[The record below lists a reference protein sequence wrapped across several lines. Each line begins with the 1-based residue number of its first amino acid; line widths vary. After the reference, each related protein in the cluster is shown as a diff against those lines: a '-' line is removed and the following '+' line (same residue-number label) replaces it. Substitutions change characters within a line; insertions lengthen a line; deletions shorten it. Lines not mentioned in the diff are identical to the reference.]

1 MKGVVMR
8 YLYKR
13 SIVVVLMS
21 VVLFAGVAYG
31 ISEKEVVEKTSAFLE
46 ELDARGDFSGAVL
59 IAKDG
64 VPIFKKAYGYANKSF
79 NVPNQVDTKFN
90 LGSMNK
96 MFTATAIMQ
105 LVEKGK
111 IKLDGK
117 IIDYVPDYPNK
128 DVAERV
134 TIHQLL
140 THTGG
145 LGNYWTQEFIRSSKD
160 LYREVEDYLPLFG
173 NDPLLFEPGS
183 QFSYSNAGFMV
194 LGLIIEKVTGE
205 NYFGYVRENV
215 YKPCGMI
222 NTDAYENDYVVPN
235 LAVGY
240 TRMQARPGELKNNLF
255 LHVVKG
261 GPAGGGYSTVED
273 LLSFANAL
281 MNNKLLSKKNR
292 EMMTTGKVQT
302 EPHIMYCYG
311 FRDRVENGH
320 HIGGHTGGFPGIGG
334 YLGIFTDLGYTVAVL
349 SNFDN
354 GASEPTLFI
363 EELLV
368 GETQR
373 TKNRRFIEMVLDE
386 AITDGY
392 EAAVSLYEK
401 NREMG
406 AIGEGTAN
414 IRGYGLLAE
423 GKVAEAIN
431 VFRLNVYLYP
441 ESANVYDSLGEAY
454 MVSGNTALA
463 IENYEKSLELD
474 PNNENAVEKL
484 TQLRGSEDK

>member
-1 MKGVVMR
+1 MK
-8 YLYKR
+8 
-13 SIVVVLMS
+13 VLFS
-21 VVLFAGVAYG
+21 KSGIGLLLVALLFAGVANAL
-31 ISEKEVVEKTSAFLE
+31 SEKEVVEKTTAFLE
-46 ELDARGDFSGAVL
+46 ELNARDGFSGAVL

-64 VPIFKKAYGYANKSF
+64 VPILKKAYGYANRSF

-105 LVEKGK
+105 LVELGK
-111 IKLDGK
+111 VSLDGK

-128 DVAERV
+128 DVATKV

-140 THTGG
+140 THTSG
-145 LGNYWTQEFIRSSKD
+145 LGNYWTQEYMRSSKD
-160 LYREVEDYLPLFG
+160 LFREVEDYVPLFV
-173 NDPLLFEPGS
+173 NDPLLFEPGT

-205 NYFGYVRENV
+205 NYFDYVREHV
-215 YKPCGMI
+215 YQSSGMI
-222 NTDAYENDYVVPN
+222 NTDAYETDYVVPN

-240 TRMQARPGELKNNLF
+240 TKMGARPGELKNNLY

-281 MNNKLLSKKNR
+281 MNNELLSEENT
-292 EMMTTGKVQT
+292 ELMTTGKVRT

-320 HIGGHTGGFPGIGG
+320 HIVGHTGGFPGING
-334 YLGIFTDLGYTVAVL
+334 YLGIFKDLGYTVAAL
-349 SNFDN
+349 SNFDDGN
-354 GASEPTLFI
+354 SEVVLFI

-373 TKNRRFIEMVLDE
+373 TRNRKLSEKILTE
-386 AITDGY
+386 AVMNSY
-392 EAAVSLYEK
+392 EAAKKMYDKNKEK
-401 NREMG
+401 VVIEERTVNM
-406 AIGEGTAN
+406 
-414 IRGYGLLAE
+414 RGYGLLAE
-423 GKVAEAIN
+423 GKVAEA
-431 VFRLNVYLYP
+431 VALFRLNVYMYP
-441 ESANVYDSLGEAY
+441 KSANAYDSLGEAY
-454 MVSGNTALA
+454 MAAGNTKLA
-463 IENYEKSLELD
+463 IENYEKSLKLD
-474 PNNENAVEKL
+474 PNNENAIGKL
-484 TQLRGSEDK
+484 EELQGQID

>member
-1 MKGVVMR
+1 MR
-8 YLYKR
+8 DLCRR
-13 SIVVVLMS
+13 SIVGVLL
-21 VVLFAGVAYG
+21 VFVLFAGVGHAL
-31 ISEKEVVEKTSAFLE
+31 SETEVVQKTAAFLE
-46 ELDARGDFSGAVL
+46 ELDSRGEFSGAVL

-64 VPIFKKAYGYANKSF
+64 VPVFKKAYGYANRSF
-79 NVPNQVDTKFN
+79 NVPNKVDTKFN

-105 LVEKGK
+105 LVDKGK

-128 DVAERV
+128 DVANRV
-134 TIHQLL
+134 TIHHLL

-145 LGNYWTQEFIRSSKD
+145 LGNYWTPEYIKASKD
-160 LYREVEDYLPLFG
+160 LYKEVEDYLPLFVD
-173 NDPLLFEPGS
+173 DPLLFEPGS

-194 LGLIIEKVTGE
+194 LGLIIEKVTGK
-205 NYFGYVRENV
+205 NYFDYVRENI
-215 YKPCGMI
+215 YKPAGMI

-273 LLSFANAL
+273 LLNFANAL
-281 MNNKLLSKKNR
+281 MGNRLMSKKSR
-292 EMMTTGKVQT
+292 EAMTTGKVQT

-311 FRDRVENGH
+311 FRDRVENDH
-320 HIGGHTGGFPGIGG
+320 HIGGHTGGFPGIAG
-334 YLGIFTDLGYTVAVL
+334 YLGIFMDLGYTVAVL

-354 GASEPTLFI
+354 GTAETTLFI

-373 TKNRRFIEMVLDE
+373 TKNRRLTDMVLNE
-386 AITDGY
+386 AITNGY
-392 EAAVSLYEK
+392 DAAVELYEK
-401 NREMG
+401 NKETV
-406 AIGEGTAN
+406 AIGENTIN
-414 IRGYGLLAE
+414 LRGYGLLAE

-431 VFRLNVYLYP
+431 VLRLNVHLYP

-454 MVSGNTALA
+454 MTAGNTALA

-474 PNNENAVEKL
+474 PDNSNAVEKL
-484 TQLRGSEDK
+484 QELKK

>member
-1 MKGVVMR
+1 MR
-8 YLYKR
+8 YLYKK
-13 SIVVVLMS
+13 SLVLVLLG
-21 VVLFAGVAYG
+21 VVLFAGVANAL
-31 ISEKEVVEKTSAFLE
+31 SEKEIVVKTGAFLE
-46 ELDARGDFSGAVL
+46 ELDGFSGAVL

-64 VPIFKKAYGYANKSF
+64 VPIFKKAYGYANRSF
-79 NVPNQVDTKFN
+79 DVPNKIDTKFN

-111 IKLDGK
+111 IRLGGK

-128 DVAERV
+128 DVASSV
-134 TIHQLL
+134 TIHHLL

-145 LGNYWTQEFIRSSKD
+145 LGNYWTPEYMRASKD
-160 LYREVEDYLPLFG
+160 LYKEVEDYLPLFVD
-173 NDPLLFEPGS
+173 DPLPFDPGS

-205 NYFGYVRENV
+205 NYFDYVRENI
-215 YKPCGMI
+215 YKPAGMV
-222 NTDAYENDYVVPN
+222 NTDAFENDYVVPN

-273 LLSFANAL
+273 LLNFANAL
-281 MNNKLLSKKNR
+281 MDNKLLSKKNR
-292 EMMTTGKVQT
+292 ELMMDGKVQT
-302 EPHIMYCYG
+302 DRHIMYCYG
-311 FRDRVENGH
+311 FRDRVENDH
-320 HIGGHTGGFPGIGG
+320 HIVGHTGGFPGVAG

-349 SNFDN
+349 SNYDN
-354 GASEPTLFI
+354 GTAEPVLFV

-373 TKNRRFIEMVLDE
+373 TKNIKLTEMVLNE
-386 AITDGY
+386 AIANGY
-392 EAAVSLYEK
+392 AAAVEMYEK
-401 NREMG
+401 NKE
-406 AIGEGTAN
+406 IGSISENTVN
-414 IRGYGLLAE
+414 MRGYLLLGE
-423 GKVAEAIN
+423 GKVTEAIS
-431 VFRLNVYLYP
+431 VLRLNVYLYP

-454 MVSGNTALA
+454 MTAGNTALA

-474 PNNENAVEKL
+474 PKNENAREKL
-484 TQLRGSEDK
+484 TELTK

>member
-1 MKGVVMR
+1 MK

-13 SIVVVLMS
+13 SIVVMLVG
-21 VVLFAGVAYG
+21 VVLFAGMAHAL
-31 ISEKEVVEKTSAFLE
+31 SEKEVVQKTSAFLE
-46 ELDARGDFSGAVL
+46 ELNSRDGFSGAVL

-64 VPIFKKAYGYANKSF
+64 VPIFKKAYGYANRSF
-79 NVPNQVDTKFN
+79 NVPNKVDTKFN

-111 IKLDGK
+111 VKFDGK

-128 DVAERV
+128 DVASKV
-134 TIHQLL
+134 TIHHLL

-145 LGNYWTQEFIRSSKD
+145 LGNYWTPEYMRASKD
-160 LYREVEDYLPLFG
+160 LYKEVDDYLPLFV

-194 LGLIIEKVTGE
+194 LGYIIEKVTGK
-205 NYFGYVRENV
+205 NYFDYVRENV
-215 YKPCGMI
+215 YKPAGMI

-235 LAVGY
+235 LAIGY
-240 TRMQARPGELKNNLF
+240 TRMQARPGEMKNNLF

-281 MNNKLLSKKNR
+281 MSNKLLSKKNR
-292 EMMTTGKVQT
+292 EMMTTGKIQT
-302 EPHIMYCYG
+302 DRHIMYCYG
-311 FRDRVENGH
+311 FRDRIENGH
-320 HIGGHTGGFPGIGG
+320 HIIGHTGGFPGIAG
-334 YLGIFTDLGYTVAVL
+334 YLGIFADLGYTVAVL
-349 SNFDN
+349 SNVDN
-354 GASEPTLFI
+354 GTSEPVLFI

-373 TKNRRFIEMVLDE
+373 TRNIKLTEMVLNE
-386 AITDGY
+386 AIENGY
-392 EAAVSLYEK
+392 DAAVTLYEK
-401 NREMG
+401 NKKMG
-406 AIGEGTAN
+406 VVGENTVN
-414 IRGYGLLAE
+414 IRGYQLLGE
-423 GKVAEAIN
+423 GKVTEAID
-431 VFRLNVYLYP
+431 VLRLNAYLYP
-441 ESANVYDSLGEAY
+441 ESANSYDSLGEAY
-454 MVSGNTALA
+454 MIAGNTVLA
-463 IENYEKSLELD
+463 IENYEKSLVLD

-484 TQLRGSEDK
+484 TQLRGTEHK

>member
-1 MKGVVMR
+1 MR
-8 YLYKR
+8 DLFDR
-13 SIVVVLMS
+13 LVISMLVS
-21 VVLFAGVAYG
+21 VVAFTGVAQAIG
-31 ISEKEVVEKTSAFLE
+31 NKEIVEKTTAFLE
-46 ELDARGDFSGAVL
+46 ELNARGGFSGAVL

-64 VPIFKKAYGYANKSF
+64 APILKKAYGYANRSF

-105 LVEKGK
+105 LVELGK
-111 IKLDGK
+111 ITLDGK

-128 DVAERV
+128 DVATKV

-140 THTGG
+140 THTAG
-145 LGNYWTQEFIRSSKD
+145 LGNYWTEEYMKSSKD
-160 LYREVEDYLPLFG
+160 LFREVEDYLPLFV
-173 NDPLLFEPGS
+173 NDKLLFEPGS

-205 NYFGYVRENV
+205 NYFDYVREYV
-215 YKPCGMI
+215 YQSSGMI
-222 NTDAYENDYVVPN
+222 NTDAYETDYVVPN
-235 LAVGY
+235 LAIGY
-240 TRMQARPGELKNNLF
+240 TRLEARPGELKNNLY

-281 MNNKLLSKKNR
+281 MNNELLSAENT
-292 EMMTTGKVQT
+292 ELMTTGKVQT

-320 HIGGHTGGFPGIGG
+320 HIVGHTGGFPGING
-334 YLGIFTDLGYTVAVL
+334 YLGIFKDLGYTVAAL
-349 SNFDN
+349 SNFDDGN
-354 GASEPTLFI
+354 SEVVLFI

-373 TKNRRFIEMVLDE
+373 TKNRKLTDEILNE
-386 AITDGY
+386 AITSGY
-392 EAAVSLYEK
+392 EAAKRAYDKYKKTVTIAERTVNL
-401 NREMG
+401 
-406 AIGEGTAN
+406 
-414 IRGYGLLAE
+414 RGYELLAE
-423 GKVAEAIN
+423 GKVNEAIAL
-431 VFRLNVYLYP
+431 FRLNVYMYP
-441 ESANVYDSLGEAY
+441 KSSNVYDSLGEAY
-454 MVSGNTALA
+454 MTAGNAKLA

-474 PNNENAVEKL
+474 PGNHNAVEKL
-484 TQLRGSEDK
+484 DELRDTR

>member
-1 MKGVVMR
+1 MR
-8 YLYKR
+8 HLVER
-13 SIVVVLMS
+13 SHVLLLVG
-21 VVLFAGVAYG
+21 VVLFAGFAQAL
-31 ISEKEVVEKTSAFLE
+31 SENEIVEKTAAFLE
-46 ELDARGDFSGAVL
+46 ELNGRGAFSGAVL

-64 VPIFKKAYGYANKSF
+64 VPILRKAYGYASRSF
-79 NVPNQVDTKFN
+79 DVPNRVDTKFN

-128 DVAERV
+128 DVASRV

-140 THTGG
+140 THTAG
-145 LGNYWTQEFIRSSKD
+145 LGNYWTPEYMKASKD
-160 LYREVEDYLPLFG
+160 LYKEVEDYLPLFA
-173 NDPLLFEPGS
+173 NDDLLFEPGS

-194 LGLIIEKVTGE
+194 LGLIIEKVTGA

-215 YKPCGMI
+215 YEPAGMV

-273 LLSFANAL
+273 LLSFANVL
-281 MNNKLLSKKNR
+281 MGGKLLSKKSR
-292 EMMTTGKVQT
+292 ELMTSGKVQT

-320 HIGGHTGGFPGIGG
+320 HIVGHTGGFPGISG

-349 SNFDN
+349 SNMDE
-354 GASEPTLFI
+354 GTSEPVSFI

-373 TKNRRFIEMVLDE
+373 TRNVKLTEMILTE
-386 AITDGY
+386 AMTNGY
-392 EAAVSLYEK
+392 DAAVELYEK
-401 NREMG
+401 NKGMG
-406 AIGEGTAN
+406 VIGENPVN
-414 IRGYGLLAE
+414 IRGYQLLGQ
-423 GKVAEAIN
+423 GKITEAIN
-431 VFRLNVYLYP
+431 VLRLNVYLYP
-441 ESANVYDSLGEAY
+441 RSSNVYDSLGEAY
-454 MVSGNTALA
+454 MTARNTALA
-463 IENYEKSLELD
+463 IENYEKSLALD
-474 PNNENAVEKL
+474 PNNDNAVKKL
-484 TQLRGSEDK
+484 MQLRR